1 MRMHDGRYECQ
12 QCGEVL
18 DITEDAVPR
27 EAMKAASGQL
37 NRRSI
42 TLGGGEIHGCAMPS
56 LRSMEETAAPGSRE
70 VQV

>member
-1 MRMHDGRYECQ
+1 MRMRDGRYECQ

-27 EAMKAASGQL
+27 VEMKGASGEP

-42 TLGGGEIHGCAMPS
+42 TLEGREIHSCPMSA
-56 LRSMEETAAPGSRE
+56 RRTVEETPAGI
-70 VQV
+70 